1 MAGTRSRVA
10 RCGAHIPQVRPAPVR
25 PARRRALRG
34 AAQED
39 EPANGLRSR
48 ARSRAGTA
56 YAHKA
61 PCPGSSGQEKGEPR
75 PAKFPSEISD
85 LVPRARFE
93 LARLTA
99 PPPQDGVS
107 TSSTTWAEAGSGF
120 VAPLRRFF
128 KATSSTEPLDSR
140 AASACSAPG

>member
-10 RCGAHIPQVRPAPVR
+10 RSGAHLPPVRPAPAR

-39 EPANGLRSR
+39 EPANGLTSR
-48 ARSRAGTA
+48 ARSRAGTRLCA
-56 YAHKA
+56 QGTL
-61 PCPGSSGQEKGEPR
+61 PGGSSGQEKGEPG
-75 PAKFPSEISD
+75 PAKFPSQISD

-99 PPPQDGVS
+99 APPQDGVS
-107 TSSTTWAEAGSGF
+107 HPTCLITRK
-120 VAPLRRFF
+120 VAWLV
-128 KATSSTEPLDSR
+128 A
-140 AASACSAPG
+140 

>member
-10 RCGAHIPQVRPAPVR
+10 RSGAHLPPVRPAPAR

-39 EPANGLRSR
+39 EPANGLRST
-48 ARSRAGTA
+48 ARSRAGTRLCA
-56 YAHKA
+56 QGTL
-61 PCPGSSGQEKGEPR
+61 PGGEGGQEKGEG
-75 PAKFPSEISD
+75 PAKFASEMGD

-107 TSSTTWAEAGSGF
+107 CPTCLITRK
-120 VAPLRRFF
+120 VAWLV
-128 KATSSTEPLDSR
+128 A
-140 AASACSAPG
+140 